1 MMNVINVFPW
11 RFIIAVS
18 AIKKK
23 MCMKNVD
30 VETSVNEF

>member
-18 AIKKK
+18 AIKK
-23 MCMKNVD
+23 NVH
-30 VETSVNEF
+30 EECGCGNISE